1 VRSGKNLE
9 PADPQEMRVA
19 PYGNPTNIHWR
30 QRVMNRSKK
39 LLAGGAIAVAF
50 GACLLV
56 SAQAADYGNPHLLI
70 SSATLNEMLDR
81 DDVRVIDV
89 RPMKDYEAGHIPKAL
104 SIPADSVND
113 PSAHVDGA
121 RLLDDKL
128 AELFGS
134 RGIDKN
140 THVVLY
146 DDKGGFHAARLFWM
160 LEYFGQRKVGILNGG
175 IQKWTADGHKLS
187 HDTVTART
195 AQFTPTLMDR
205 RAASADWL
213 LDRRDDPNVVVI
225 DVRPAS
231 LFQKGHI
238 PWARNIPWAM
248 NLAAD
253 GTMKSADELR
263 AHFASH
269 GVTPDKNI
277 ASHCQDGKASAHSYF
292 TLRLLGYPRLRSYDR
307 SWAEWGAA
315 ADLPKTIPV
324 PRG

>member
-1 VRSGKNLE
+1 MKPRRH
-9 PADPQEMRVA
+9 M
-19 PYGNPTNIHWR
+19 
-30 QRVMNRSKK
+30 
-39 LLAGGAIAVAF
+39 LAGLVLAIAIGTGLPAPS
-50 GACLLV
+50 G
-56 SAQAADYGNPHLLI
+56 AADYANPHLLV
-70 SSATLNEMLDR
+70 STGTLNDMLAH
-81 DDVRVIDV
+81 DDVRIIDV
-89 RPMKDYEAGHIPKAL
+89 RAKSDYDAGHIPKAL

-113 PSAHVDGA
+113 PTAQVEGA
-121 RLLDDKL
+121 RLLDDRL

-140 THVVLY
+140 TQVVLY

-160 LEYFGQRKVGILNGG
+160 LDYFGHRKVAILNGG

-187 HDTVTART
+187 LDQVKAKPAR
-195 AQFTPTLMDR
+195 FTPTPMER

-213 LDRRDDPNVVVI
+213 LERRTDTNVVVI
-225 DVRPAS
+225 DVRPTA

-238 PWARNIPWAM
+238 PWARSIPWAQ

-253 GTMKSADELR
+253 GTMKTADELI
-263 AHFASH
+263 AHFAAH

-292 TLRLLGYPRLRSYDR
+292 TLRLLGFPRVRSYDR
-307 SWAEWGAA
+307 SWAEWGSAD
-315 ADLPKTIPV
+315 DLPKLVST